1 MIQAFTLILIIWLS
15 NNKNNDNMIKKKK
28 KNQYL
33 IIQYLIFK
41 FSFIFYK
48 NKNIKGH
55 F

>member
-15 NNKNNDNMIKKKK
+15 NNKNNDNMIIIK

-33 IIQYLIFK
+33 IFQYLIFK